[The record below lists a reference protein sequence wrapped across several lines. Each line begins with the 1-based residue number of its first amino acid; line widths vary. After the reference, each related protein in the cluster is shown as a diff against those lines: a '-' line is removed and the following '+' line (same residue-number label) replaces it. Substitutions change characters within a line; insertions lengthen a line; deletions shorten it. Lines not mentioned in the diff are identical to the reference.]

1 MALGI
6 MRQEVSEE
14 LGTSHD
20 KGTSGLHW
28 DGVGEGVGEGV
39 G

>member
-14 LGTSHD
+14 LVTSHY

-28 DGVGEGVGEGV
+28 DGVGEGVG
-39 G
+39 